1 MAHVSEPINFS
12 FVEEA
17 KSFKLHMPRP
27 GETDHYIEAF
37 NTDGKS
43 VGFGRLAAPP
53 DSTFHIWVS
62 HTGDVVVT
70 YH

>member
-1 MAHVSEPINFS
+1 MADVSEPINFS

-27 GETDHYIEAF
+27 GETDHYIEVF
-37 NTDGKS
+37 EET
-43 VGFGRLAAPP
+43 GRCIGVARFIAPP
-53 DSTFHIWVS
+53 DSSFHVWIS
-62 HTGDVVVT
+62 QGGEVVVT